1 MANILSIQS
10 TVLNDLVGN
19 QAARSI
25 LQPRKHNLIE
35 VPTIILTSH
44 KGQKSSLQL
53 HSNELNIL
61 KVFANARATY
71 KIKNSDLTIIGYL
84 PSKNSTKHISRIIKT
99 QRNILLDPVIG
110 DIGVGMYVNSDVA
123 KYFQKIFTKTKYL
136 SANFF
141 EWGFLNK
148 KDINQYQF
156 SEIVNDLNN
165 FCSKNKSTVLIRSI
179 PKKNELINLIASPKG
194 AWGITTPEIK
204 FKSRYHGAGD
214 LTTALFAHYLTQK
227 ISEKKIL
234 ENLTNDIFQIISKK
248 SKKNKFKSKNLG
260 SL

>member
-53 HSNELNIL
+53 HSNELNIS
-61 KVFANARATY
+61 KVFANVRATY
-71 KIKNSDLTIIGYL
+71 KVKNSDLTIIGYL
-84 PSKNSTKHISRIIKT
+84 PSKNSTKHISHIIKT
-99 QRNILLDPVIG
+99 QRNVLLDPVIG
-110 DIGVGMYVNSDVA
+110 DIGVGIYVNPDVA
-123 KYFQKIFTKTKYL
+123 KFFQKIFTKTKYL

-141 EWGFLNK
+141 EWSFLNK
-148 KDINQYQF
+148 KDTNQYQF
-156 SEIVNDLNN
+156 LEVVNDLKN
-165 FCSKNKSTVLIRSI
+165 FSSKNNSTVLIRSI
-179 PKKNELINLIASPKG
+179 PIKNKLINLLASPKG
-194 AWGITTPEIK
+194 TWRIITPEIK
-204 FKSRYHGAGD
+204 FKTRYHGAGD

-227 ISEKKIL
+227 ISGKKIL
-234 ENLTNDIFQIISKK
+234 ENLTNDIFHIISKK
-248 SKKNKFKSKNLG
+248 RKKNKFQST
-260 SL
+260 SLSSL

>member
-1 MANILSIQS
+1 
-10 TVLNDLVGN
+10 
-19 QAARSI
+19 
-25 LQPRKHNLIE
+25 
-35 VPTIILTSH
+35 
-44 KGQKSSLQL
+44 
-53 HSNELNIL
+53 
-61 KVFANARATY
+61 
-71 KIKNSDLTIIGYL
+71 
-84 PSKNSTKHISRIIKT
+84 
-99 QRNILLDPVIG
+99 
-110 DIGVGMYVNSDVA
+110 MYVNSDVA
-123 KYFQKIFTKTKYL
+123 KYFQKIFTKTRYL

-141 EWGFLNK
+141 EWSFLNRK
-148 KDINQYQF
+148 NTDHYQF
-156 SEIVNDLNN
+156 SEIVHDLKN

-179 PKKNELINLIASPKG
+179 PKKNELINLLASPKG

-214 LTTALFAHYLTQK
+214 LTTALLAHYLTQK

>member
-19 QAARSI
+19 QAARFI

-44 KGQKSSLQL
+44 KGQNSSLQL
-53 HSNELNIL
+53 HSKELNIS
-61 KVFANARATY
+61 KVFTNVLSAY
-71 KIKNSDLTIIGYL
+71 KIKNNDLTIIGYL
-84 PSKNSTKHISRIIKT
+84 PSKNSTKHISQIIKT
-99 QRNILLDPVIG
+99 QINILLDPVIG

-141 EWGFLNK
+141 EWSFLNRK
-148 KDINQYQF
+148 NTDQYQF
-156 SEIVNDLNN
+156 SEIVHDLKN
-165 FCSKNKSTVLIRSI
+165 FCSKNNSIVLIRSI
-179 PKKNELINLIASPKG
+179 PQKNKLVNLIASSKG
-194 AWGITTPEIK
+194 AWGITTPEIN
-204 FKSRYHGAGD
+204 FKTRYHGAGD

-234 ENLTNDIFQIISKK
+234 ENLTNDIFQIISKRR
-248 SKKNKFKSKNLG
+248 KKNKFKSKSLG

>member
-1 MANILSIQS
+1 
-10 TVLNDLVGN
+10 
-19 QAARSI
+19 
-25 LQPRKHNLIE
+25 
-35 VPTIILTSH
+35 
-44 KGQKSSLQL
+44 
-53 HSNELNIL
+53 
-61 KVFANARATY
+61 
-71 KIKNSDLTIIGYL
+71 
-84 PSKNSTKHISRIIKT
+84 
-99 QRNILLDPVIG
+99 
-110 DIGVGMYVNSDVA
+110 MYVNSDVA

-156 SEIVNDLNN
+156 SEIVNDLKN

-179 PKKNELINLIASPKG
+179 PKENELINLIASAKG
-194 AWGITTPEIK
+194 AWSITTPEIK

-248 SKKNKFKSKNLG
+248 SKKSKFKSKSLG